1 MHALTA
7 FEYCKGLHIVLGYST
22 PQWSRWEVRRKPPSF
37 RGHGGWD
44 SRGADAQEQSFTDTL
59 KSGNV
64 DSSILLE
71 MARNDPCAHCRL
83 QSVKN
88 SERSGF
94 FFATPFPFATH
105 SPTPN
110 SKPGPEARP
119 VPSIFLP
126 YLACK
131 ENKKCARR
139 KKDNSFLL
147 KYPILRR
154 ISERPSHGAAASSP
168 TQALLGVF
176 RHVWHFPMLV
186 HTTCSAIMRGCWDWG
201 FVSLRPSFFFF

>member
-7 FEYCKGLHIVLGYST
+7 EGLHIVLGYST
-22 PQWSRWEVRRKPPSF
+22 PQWSRWEVRRKPPRF
-37 RGHGGWD
+37 RGHGGWSWD
-44 SRGADAQEQSFTDTL
+44 SGGVDAQEQSFTDML

-71 MARNDPCAHCRL
+71 MARNDPCARCRL

-94 FFATPFPFATH
+94 FFATPFPFTTH

-131 ENKKCARR
+131 ENESVHEGRR
-139 KKDNSFLL
+139 TIRSCSNIRFYGVSQEDQAMGQ
-147 KYPILRR
+147 PPAPPRR
-154 ISERPSHGAAASSP
+154 P
-168 TQALLGVF
+168 
-176 RHVWHFPMLV
+176 
-186 HTTCSAIMRGCWDWG
+186 CWG
-201 FVSLRPSFFFF
+201 FSVMFGISLR